1 MSVSPC
7 RRDRGGH
14 HPVSLQD
21 APQEPS
27 DDRPG
32 SRGYRSVSDSSDDA
46 CSAPAEDSPKRE
58 RWQPVSYAD
67 ARRAA
72 SLTPGEFRVWVA
84 LLFAPERRHGL
95 DVDIP
100 RRFVLDRA
108 GIPTT
113 ADTLKK
119 VPSRLRSIE
128 RAGLIRVA
136 VEADRV
142 RYRITGTPPARRDGR
157 WTFARLW
164 ASDAGRMLD
173 PDDPVT
179 DGLLQAWVCRWLHTV
194 RLDRVQVCQAELA
207 ERWGIAAM
215 TVRREAARLEAVGLL
230 SVRRTGSASIVADAR
245 LNLPAD
251 APIRTLGVVHRPTRT
266 PDPRSFT
273 SGTRDRSPQAPR
285 RQNTPPTTR
294 TRALDP
300 ALDASPVTARQSRQ
314 VLNAAELAAGTASG
328 PGTGKKTKPTRPR
341 TSSSAHRAEA
351 WQLVRSV
358 RWLATAPKRAQF
370 PAMSLIAWYLRRGG
384 PAGLPGVWTSDRL
397 RRVLVDA
404 DPGET
409 TTDHARIIRAAVAGL
424 VADAKAAGC
433 HECQQASGH
442 LIGCSIR
449 AELADAQTDSAGVTE
464 LAAASLANAASSIS
478 NQAAAGTYVSKSD
491 RLAEWRTDLLAR
503 AEAGPPADPDQL
515 SDFLAGVLLHRHDR
529 TGRPI
534 VAIAGRLGIAP
545 EYASALATASQTAA
559 MIIAAE
565 AAEVRS

>member
-1 MSVSPC
+1 MSVALC
-7 RRDRGGH
+7 RRDSGGY

-21 APQEPS
+21 APQESS

-32 SRGYRSVSDSSDDA
+32 SRGGYRSVPDSPRARSTSPDA
-46 CSAPAEDSPKRE
+46 SPKRE

-84 LLFAPERRHGL
+84 LLFAPERRHRP
-95 DVDIP
+95 DVDVP
-100 RRFVLDRA
+100 REFVLDRA

-113 ADTLKK
+113 LDTLKK
-119 VPSRLRSIE
+119 LPGRLRSIE

-164 ASDAGRMLD
+164 ASDVGRMLD

-245 LNLPAD
+245 LDLPAD
-251 APIRTLGVVHRPTRT
+251 APVRTLGTVHRPTRT
-266 PDPRSFT
+266 GDPRSFT
-273 SGTRDRSPQAPR
+273 SGTGNRSLPAPR
-285 RQNTPPTTR
+285 GQSTPSTTR

-300 ALDASPVTARQSRQ
+300 ALDASPVTARQSRP
-314 VLNAAELAAGTASG
+314 VPDATEVAAGTASG
-328 PGTGKKTKPTRPR
+328 PGTGKTKPTRPR
-341 TSSSAHRAEA
+341 TSSPAHRAEA
-351 WQLVRSV
+351 WRLLRSV
-358 RWLATAPKRAQF
+358 RWLAVAPKRVQF
-370 PAMSLIAWYLRRGG
+370 AIASLIAWYLRRGG
-384 PAGLPGVWTSDRL
+384 PAGLPGVWTADRL
-397 RRVLVDA
+397 RRALVDA
-404 DPGET
+404 DPGEA
-409 TTDHARIIRAAVAGL
+409 TTDHARIIRAAIAGL

-433 HECQQASGH
+433 RECGQASGH
-442 LIGCSIR
+442 LIGCSIG
-449 AELADAQTDSAGVTE
+449 AELADTETDPADVAAM
-464 LAAASLANAASSIS
+464 AAASLAGVGNRTQGAV
-478 NQAAAGTYVSKSD
+478 GTYVSKPD

-515 SDFLAGVLLHRHDR
+515 PDFLAGVLLHRHDR
-529 TGRPI
+529 TGMPI
-534 VAIAGRLGIAP
+534 AAIAGRLGIAP
-545 EYASALATASQTAA
+545 EYAPALAMAAETAA
-559 MIIAAE
+559 MITDAASRRE
-565 AAEVRS
+565 GVTA